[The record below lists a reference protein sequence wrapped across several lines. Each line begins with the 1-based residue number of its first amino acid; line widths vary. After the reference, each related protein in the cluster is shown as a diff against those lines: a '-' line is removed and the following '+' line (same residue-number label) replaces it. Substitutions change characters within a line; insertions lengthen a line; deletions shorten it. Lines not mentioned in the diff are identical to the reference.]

1 MAASLTSV
9 SVQIELAFFTARS
22 FPHVPK
28 FIELSYIPWFMT
40 IWVVVVVV
48 VLFVCLFFFFEFCL
62 FVCLRPA
69 GLDP

>member
-9 SVQIELAFFTARS
+9 SVQIELAFFTVRC

-28 FIELSYIPWFMT
+28 FVELSYISWFMT
-40 IWVVVVVV
+40 IWFVVA